1 MMTLEQFKAIALP
14 WDQMTGVYQLP
25 QEVQWQKW
33 LNGFYV
39 HNTGTTNIIFGGDLI
54 LPGASKSF
62 GGNWAELYLGR
73 LDFFFQIPTPAP
85 PTITNQVRITQ
96 KYYRYPE

>member
-1 MMTLEQFKAIALP
+1 MMSVEEFKKICVP
-14 WDQMTGVYQLP
+14 WDQFTGVYTRP

-33 LNGFYV
+33 LNGFFI
-39 HNTGTTNIIFGGDLI
+39 HNTGTTNVIFGGDL
-54 LPGASKSF
+54 LQPGDSKSF

-73 LDFFFQIPTPAP
+73 LDFFFQIPVPAP

-96 KYYRYPE
+96 KYYRFPE